1 MNFLESF
8 SCVPVIHAFPMV
20 AITLD
25 SRIIYNGAA
34 VREICFN
41 KNFQTS
47 STDTRISRYLNS
59 ALNIAASAA
68 PDGDFGCFSTRIPDQ
83 LYGCKVLARDTRDVF
98 DTAVWDITIEDM
110 TSLFH
115 NEVLKTR
122 AWAFQE
128 SLLAPKTISFT
139 SRQLVWECISTRAC
153 ETFPNSYDV
162 GTVTYPSVRT
172 EYWDNPRRSISMKW
186 SSLLIDYTEKKVTF
200 DKDRLVALS
209 GLARLFAAKFG
220 TTYVAGLWKEGL
232 VTQLVW
238 RVSDEPDTSVRN
250 SMPSWSWAAINTD
263 ITAHNDPAFK
273 EIRPLA
279 SVLEANTTLVDD
291 VYGDIKGGILQLRC
305 PLPVLATVVEEITP
319 QVFRVELQGHSLVW
333 ILCVERAEK
342 QYYAGQDIYIL
353 PLVSCVDLEDEPMI
367 CGLVIEPVQP
377 ASYQRTGYFRTFG
390 NSDVQQFLDA
400 QKLNSHEDKNFI
412 GEALDIVDEDG
423 MKMCIITLI

>member
-1 MNFLESF
+1 MAVGTVQNVADAEENWELMKKWLYVCQNSHTKCEQNKPLDRQLPTRLIEVGDTDMDLRLCETLGLPQELQYLTLSHCWGGKVFTTLTRENFEQFLSHIPTESLSKTF
-8 SCVPVIHAFPMV
+8 RD
-20 AITLD
+20 AIEVTRRLGFKYLWID
-25 SRIIYNGAA
+25 SLCIIQGDEVDWTKEA
-34 VREICFN
+34 
-41 KNFQTS
+41 
-47 STDTRISRYLNS
+47 SRMEFVYLNS

-186 SSLLIDYTEKKVTF
+186 SSLLMDYTEKKVTF

-250 SMPSWSWAAINTD
+250 SMPS
-263 ITAHNDPAFK
+263 
-273 EIRPLA
+273 
-279 SVLEANTTLVDD
+279 
-291 VYGDIKGGILQLRC
+291 C
-305 PLPVLATVVEEITP
+305 
-319 QVFRVELQGHSLVW
+319 
-333 ILCVERAEK
+333 
-342 QYYAGQDIYIL
+342 
-353 PLVSCVDLEDEPMI
+353 CVDLEDEPMI